1 MSEDLL
7 DLWISATFI
16 NEYRAHPK
24 GDVRAEDE
32 AVVFHSVVRREVRD
46 IAVVDRRLISS
57 QIDSVSQIGDRL
69 IENGG
74 GSQTGF
80 VSRWF
85 REAKEREKLRDGR
98 IGFCHE
104 SPDGGGLKVFDLPF
118 RIFVK

>member
-32 AVVFHSVVRREVRD
+32 AVAFHSVVRREVRD
-46 IAVVDRRLISS
+46 LTVVDRRLISS

-80 VSRWF
+80 ARRWF

-98 IGFCHE
+98 IGFCHVRVPYQ
-104 SPDGGGLKVFDLPF
+104 S
-118 RIFVK
+118 